1 MSDNQDRSFERIDSM
16 TTEELEELLRLD
28 ANAPEDQESDEEL
41 IFYVMGVLADRKRHE
56 YTDDAAQKA
65 LDSFREHYMPISENV
80 DSIQRNPQRKF
91 IPWVR
96 RLTAVAAALVLVL
109 SLSISASA
117 FSFKELWNV
126 FARWTQETFC
136 FVTGEDTKITDPDP
150 DRWDDCIE
158 LKELLSKD
166 KHNSEI
172 IPSQVPEGFRL
183 EIVTKDMSP
192 LQETYQAFY
201 VNGDR
206 TLTIFILSYLEED
219 PPKTEVS
226 ENLIEIYESNG
237 LQFYL
242 FMNNNQPCALWI
254 KDQYQ
259 CYMSGNISVEELKI
273 MIDSIGKG

>member
-16 TTEELEELLRLD
+16 TTEELEEMLRLD

-41 IFYVMGVLADRKRHE
+41 IFYVMGVLADRKRNE
-56 YTDDAAQKA
+56 YTEDTAQKA
-65 LDSFREHYMPISENV
+65 LDSFRKHYMPVSENG

-96 RLTAVAAALVLVL
+96 RLTAVAASLVLVL
-109 SLSISASA
+109 GISISVNA

-126 FARWTQETFC
+126 FSRWTQETFC
-136 FVTGEDTKITDPDP
+136 FVVGEDTQITEPSP
-150 DRWDDCIE
+150 NRRDDCMELRELLAKNNHDPGIVPSWIPDGFE
-158 LKELLSKD
+158 LKVVEQDLS
-166 KHNSEI
+166 
-172 IPSQVPEGFRL
+172 PV
-183 EIVTKDMSP
+183 
-192 LQETYQAFY
+192 QERYEAY
-201 VNGDR
+201 YLCENR
-206 TLTIFILSYLEED
+206 SLTIFILSYLEED
-219 PPKTEVS
+219 PPQAEVS

-242 FMNNNQPCALWI
+242 FMNNNQLCALWI